1 LSAPK
6 GAPSFTVTAASEKV
20 TLDASGAA
28 RASFTV
34 TNTSPQAL
42 RGRLL
47 TRPRDAA
54 KPEWFTVS
62 GESVRDFAPNGA
74 QQVVVEL
81 NVPPGTAPGTY
92 SFRLDAVS
100 EDDPDEDFTEGPSV
114 AFDVTAPPPPKKKK
128 FPWWI
133 LIVVGAV
140 VLLVI
145 IGVVV
150 WLLLRD
156 GGSKS
161 AVPDVVG
168 QTANVAQVTL
178 TDAGFTAAVRN
189 VGVEDPQQ
197 DEIVQSQDPTAG
209 ASEPKG
215 KVVTIVVGRNVV
227 VPNVIGLKQQNALAE
242 LKRAGLKARV
252 IKVGVPTFNEIGIVQ
267 DQHPSHIFGTEP
279 RLPLGGV
286 VTIEVGVLRRIGEK

>member
-1 LSAPK
+1 MSVPK
-6 GAPSFTVTAASEKV
+6 RVPSFTVTAASEKV

-47 TRPRDAA
+47 TRPRDTA
-54 KPEWFTVS
+54 KPEWFTVA

-81 NVPPGTAPGTY
+81 KVPPGTAPGSY

-100 EDDPDEDFTEGPSV
+100 EDAPDEDYTEGPSV

-150 WLLLRD
+150 WLLVRD
-156 GGSKS
+156 TGSKS
-161 AVPDVVG
+161 ATVPAVVG
-168 QTANVAQVTL
+168 QPAAVAHSTL
-178 TDAGFTAAVRN
+178 TSAGFTATTREA
-189 VGVEDPQQ
+189 GVADPQQ
-197 DEIVQSQDPTAG
+197 DGIVQSQDPAAGTSHAPGTA
-209 ASEPKG
+209 
-215 KVVTIVVGRNVV
+215 VTIVVGRNVV
-227 VPNVIGLKQQNALAE
+227 VPDVVGMKQQSAVSVLA
-242 LKRAGLKARV
+242 RAGLKARA
-252 IKVGVPTFNEIGIVQ
+252 IRVPVPDIREIGKVQ
-267 DQHPSHIFGTEP
+267 EQLPPGEA
-279 RLPLGGV
+279 RLPLGSP
-286 VTIEVGVLRRIGEK
+286 VTIAVGVFGKVG